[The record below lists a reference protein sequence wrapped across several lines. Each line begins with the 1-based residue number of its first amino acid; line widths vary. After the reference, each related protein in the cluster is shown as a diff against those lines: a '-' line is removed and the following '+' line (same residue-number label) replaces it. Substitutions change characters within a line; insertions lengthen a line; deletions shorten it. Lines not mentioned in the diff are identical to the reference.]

1 MRDQVK
7 QKMAEEREAA
17 IAKAKQIR
25 EAKQAAAEARSAAL
39 AEAERLAG
47 LARPLQR
54 RTRRWPHRWKVNHLS
69 FLSLIYLPQ
78 LVSFI
83 CCYSCCGALV
93 LCSQFTR
100 FRNSCDVLLL

>member
-1 MRDQVK
+1 MK

-69 FLSLIYLPQ
+69 FLSFIDLPQ
-78 LVSFI
+78 FVSFSAAI
-83 CCYSCCGALV
+83 LAA
-93 LCSQFTR
+93 
-100 FRNSCDVLLL
+100 VLLFFVLSSRASVTHVMCYFCDHR